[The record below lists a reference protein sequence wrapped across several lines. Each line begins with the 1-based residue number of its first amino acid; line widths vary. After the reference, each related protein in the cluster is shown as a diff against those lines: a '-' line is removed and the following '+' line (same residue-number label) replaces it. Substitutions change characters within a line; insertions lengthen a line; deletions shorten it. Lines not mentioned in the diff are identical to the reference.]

1 MHFLSYQQLLV
12 GFNEACA
19 INFQKKKKIMVARS
33 LDVMYT
39 LLYLKWIT
47 DKFYDTWN
55 FAQCYVT
62 AWMAELFGGDWI
74 YVYLYVWL
82 SSFIVLLKLSQH
94 C

>member
-1 MHFLSYQQLLV
+1 MRHVPSTF
-12 GFNEACA
+12 
-19 INFQKKKKIMVARS
+19 KRKKKIMVARS

>member
-19 INFQKKKKIMVARS
+19 INFQKKKKKIMVARS

-39 LLYLKWIT
+39 LLHLKWIT

-74 YVYLYVWL
+74 YV
-82 SSFIVLLKLSQH
+82 
-94 C
+94 CT

>member
-1 MHFLSYQQLLV
+1 MYFLSYKQLLV

-19 INFQKKKKIMVARS
+19 ATNFKKKKKIFMIARS
-33 LDVMYT
+33 MDVMYT

-62 AWMAELFGGDWI
+62 SWLGGM
-74 YVYLYVWL
+74 
-82 SSFIVLLKLSQH
+82 FEGN
-94 C
+94 

>member
-1 MHFLSYQQLLV
+1 
-12 GFNEACA
+12 
-19 INFQKKKKIMVARS
+19 MVARS